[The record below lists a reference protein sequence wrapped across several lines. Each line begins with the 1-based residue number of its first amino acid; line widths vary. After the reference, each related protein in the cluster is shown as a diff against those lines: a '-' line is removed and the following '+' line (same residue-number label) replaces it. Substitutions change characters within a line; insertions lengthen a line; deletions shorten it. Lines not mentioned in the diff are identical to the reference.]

1 MSERPVYTEFHP
13 RWYRPRVSTWWW
25 LKRGS
30 YLAFIAREL
39 SSVFVAWFVV
49 YLLLLVGLAFPLGW
63 LAPPGHAHLLAVLRH
78 PLTRA
83 VLFLLCV
90 LALFHWAHRFRYT
103 LYDGLQIKHLN
114 ELINL
119 LCYGGA
125 VVGSFV
131 AAYLLWQ
138 VP

>member
-1 MSERPVYTEFHP
+1 MA
-13 RWYRPRVSTWWW
+13 
-25 LKRGS
+25 KRSIEPLLWMLFSAGGV
-30 YLAFIAREL
+30 LAALLLPI
-39 SSVFVAWFVV
+39 
-49 YLLLLVGLAFPLGW
+49 LLLLFGLAFPLGW
-63 LAPPGHAHLLAVLRH
+63 LAPPGYAHLLAVLRH
-78 PLTRA
+78 PLTRV
-83 VLFLLCV
+83 VLFLLCM

-119 LCYGGA
+119 FCYGGA
-125 VVGSFV
+125 LAGSVV